1 MSNPNLVEVL
11 DSLAADL
18 RQIDG
23 IKRVTTEHDTP
34 SSVAAHLVPSIGLYE
49 EGLAEDYLV
58 GRRRRCTLTVR
69 LDMTIQGESE
79 ARARELRDDL
89 RRRVNFALNDNSMR
103 DGWATVTDPDVT
115 QWVINVLED
124 PRMLH
129 AQRLCRITWI
139 EQCEER

>member
-1 MSNPNLVEVL
+1 MSNPNLIEVL
-11 DSLAADL
+11 DALAADL

-34 SSVAAHLVPSIGLYE
+34 SSVAGHLVPSIGLYE

-103 DGWATVTDPDVT
+103 DGWATYTDET
-115 QWVINVLED
+115 AQWVVNVLED
-124 PRMLH
+124 PRTLH
-129 AQRLCRITWI
+129 LQRLVRIYWV

>member
-1 MSNPNLVEVL
+1 MASNNLVEVVEA
-11 DSLAADL
+11 LADDL
-18 RQIDG
+18 RQVSG
-23 IKRVTTEHDTP
+23 INRVTTERDVP
-34 SSVAAHLVPSIGLYE
+34 SSVPGHLVPSIGLYE
-49 EGLAEDYLV
+49 EALAEEYLV

-69 LDMTIQGESE
+69 LDMTVEGESE

>member
-1 MSNPNLVEVL
+1 MASNNLVEVL

-18 RQIDG
+18 RQIQG
-23 IKRVTTEHDTP
+23 IKRVTAEHDTP
-34 SSVAAHLVPSIGLYE
+34 SSVPGHLVPSIGLYE

-89 RRRVNFALNDNSMR
+89 RRRVNFALNDNSTR
-103 DGWATVTDPDVT
+103 DGWAVYTDEQT
-115 QWVINVLED
+115 QWVTNVLED
-124 PRMLH
+124 PMTLH
-129 AQRLCRITWI
+129 LQRLVRIYWV

>member
-1 MSNPNLVEVL
+1 MASNNLVEVL

-18 RQIDG
+18 RQIQG

-34 SSVAAHLVPSIGLYE
+34 SSVPGHLVPSIGLYE
-49 EGLAEDYLV
+49 ESLAEDYLV

-89 RRRVNFALNDNSMR
+89 RRRVNFALNDNSTR
-103 DGWATVTDPDVT
+103 DGWAVYTDEQT
-115 QWVINVLED
+115 QWVTNVLED
-124 PRMLH
+124 PLTLH
-129 AQRLCRITWI
+129 LQRLVRIYWTEI
-139 EQCEER
+139 CSER